1 MPQPN
6 PNKEQ
11 NQDLND
17 KTVVVQVAQNGKL
30 KINNEDTTWDG
41 LGPRIE
47 QIFKDRAEKVAFV
60 KGDNDVLFM
69 DVAQGH
75 RHHARLGNRQSGTDY
90 REARSGSVSQVEN
103 APRRADVN
111 PSVDR
116 FGPRLT
122 GMDDSMTYAS
132 SVRIARRGFSAA
144 ALVVLVAAG
153 SGCSKL
159 KARDLLNKGVANFKN
174 GQYDKAVEDFKE
186 AKDLDPSL
194 MNARLYLATAY
205 ASQYIP
211 GAPSDE
217 NVTRGNAAI
226 DEFKGVLEKD
236 PNNLSAIDGIGSIL
250 FQMSGQPFNPQKF
263 QESKTYHQKHIE
275 LKPTDPEPYYWIG
288 VIDWTLAFRANAE
301 LRTAYNKDHINKQ
314 IKEGDALPAAVR
326 TDYVAKDGPWSTKV
340 LRICKRLSN
349 QARLRRCHGVPE
361 FAVSPE
367 GRHGGERR

>member
-1 MPQPN
+1 
-6 PNKEQ
+6 
-11 NQDLND
+11 
-17 KTVVVQVAQNGKL
+17 
-30 KINNEDTTWDG
+30 
-41 LGPRIE
+41 
-47 QIFKDRAEKVAFV
+47 
-60 KGDNDVLFM
+60 
-69 DVAQGH
+69 
-75 RHHARLGNRQSGTDY
+75 
-90 REARSGSVSQVEN
+90 
-103 APRRADVN
+103 
-111 PSVDR
+111 
-116 FGPRLT
+116 
-122 GMDDSMTYAS
+122 MDDSMTYAS
-132 SVRIARRGFSAA
+132 SVRIAGRGLAMA
-144 ALVVLVAAG
+144 TLVVMVAAG

-250 FQMSGQPFNPQKF
+250 FQMSGQPFNPAKF

-275 LKPTDPEPYYWIG
+275 LKPNDPEPYYWIG

-326 TDYVAKDGPWSTKV
+326 TDYVAKDGQLVDEGITYLQKAIAIKPDYDDAMAYLNLLYRRKADMVESADERASYQKQADALVDKV
-340 LRICKRLSN
+340 KEIKQKRAEQPQ
-349 QARLRRCHGVPE
+349 QAT
-361 FAVSPE
+361 
-367 GRHGGERR
+367 

>member
-1 MPQPN
+1 
-6 PNKEQ
+6 
-11 NQDLND
+11 
-17 KTVVVQVAQNGKL
+17 
-30 KINNEDTTWDG
+30 
-41 LGPRIE
+41 
-47 QIFKDRAEKVAFV
+47 
-60 KGDNDVLFM
+60 
-69 DVAQGH
+69 
-75 RHHARLGNRQSGTDY
+75 
-90 REARSGSVSQVEN
+90 
-103 APRRADVN
+103 
-111 PSVDR
+111 
-116 FGPRLT
+116 
-122 GMDDSMTYAS
+122 MDDSMTYAS
-132 SVRIARRGFSAA
+132 SVRIARRGFSVA
-144 ALVVLVAAG
+144 ALVVMVAAG

-250 FQMSGQPFNPQKF
+250 FQMSGQPFNPAKF

-275 LKPTDPEPYYWIG
+275 LKPNDPEPYYWIG

-326 TDYVAKDGPWSTKV
+326 TDYVAKDGQLVDEGITYLQKAITIKPDYDDAMAYLNLLYRRKADMVESADERASYQKQADALVDKV
-340 LRICKRLSN
+340 KEIKQKRAEQPQ
-349 QARLRRCHGVPE
+349 QAT
-361 FAVSPE
+361 
-367 GRHGGERR
+367 